1 MASRVELKVK
11 RKAGKVFVVIV
22 VIPWIV
28 RDARSPK
35 EAVKIAISEVGKR
48 IGDRVLSVS
57 RTSCT
62 CGRGLDAVLYTPG
75 MTMVCLET
83 PVKVVVFS
91 EQEAVKVAKAIIGKN
106 LPNTPLSV
114 KQVLEKPK

>member
-1 MASRVELKVK
+1 MASKVELKVK
-11 RKAGKVFVVIV
+11 RRAGKVFVVVV

-35 EAVKIAISEVGKR
+35 EAVKIVISEVGKR
-48 IGDRVLSVS
+48 VGERDLSVS
-57 RTSCT
+57 RTSCM

-83 PVKVVVFS
+83 PVRVVAFS
-91 EQEAVKVAKAIIGKN
+91 KEEATKVAKAVIGKN

-114 KQVLEKPK
+114 KEVVEKSK